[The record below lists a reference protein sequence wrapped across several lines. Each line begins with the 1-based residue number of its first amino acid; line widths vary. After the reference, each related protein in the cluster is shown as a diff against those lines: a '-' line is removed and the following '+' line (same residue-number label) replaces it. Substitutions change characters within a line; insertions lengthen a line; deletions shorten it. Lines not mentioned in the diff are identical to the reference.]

1 MEKNWWKEGVVYQ
14 IYPRSFNDSNG
25 DGIGDIPGIL
35 EKLDYIE
42 SLGVDILWL
51 NPVYSSPN
59 VDNGYD
65 ISDYRNIMKDFGTL
79 QDFDRLNEEV
89 HKRGLRLIMDLVVNH
104 SSDQHSWFI
113 ESRKSSHE
121 DNPYRD
127 YYIWRD
133 PTSEGNPPNG
143 WVGYFQDPAWTWDD
157 QRKQY
162 YLHLFCPEQPDM
174 NWENPRLRQEV
185 YDVMNFWLD
194 KGIDGFRM
202 DVISLL
208 SKDYRFID
216 GGEESAFFGQ
226 GFANGPRIHEFIQ
239 EMHRETL
246 SGRDVMTV
254 GEATQVNVDQA
265 LDYVDASR
273 KELDML
279 IHFDAIMLDCGQSK
293 WDRIPLD
300 MDAYRR
306 VLNSWYE
313 KMKGRGWNCHY
324 MMNHDQPRTVSRYGD
339 PGRYRRESAKL
350 LLTHQLSLQATP
362 FIYQGEEIGMIN
374 TPIRS
379 IEDCQDV
386 ESLNF
391 YRNAREEGMP
401 EEDILKALQ
410 QCSRDHSR
418 TPMQWDARPGGGFSS
433 STPWLPLNPSYQE
446 INVEEA
452 QKDPHSVLQYFKAF
466 LSFRKKHRAL
476 IYGDF
481 DILDW
486 GQPHSLVYS
495 RSWENETWRVLMNW
509 SSEKADLSSWIKGDY
524 QWGNY
529 AVEPQ
534 ETDPFRPWEVR
545 LFKS

>member
-1 MEKNWWKEGVVYQ
+1 MERNWWKEGVVYQ
-14 IYPRSFNDSNG
+14 IYPRSFKDSNG

-35 EKLDYIE
+35 QKLDYIAE
-42 SLGVDILWL
+42 LGVDILWL

-65 ISDYRNIMKDFGTL
+65 ISDYRNIMEDFGSL
-79 QDFDRLNEEV
+79 EDFDLLNREV

-104 SSDQHSWFI
+104 SSDQHSWFV
-113 ESRKSSHE
+113 ESRKSRGE

-133 PTSEGNPPNG
+133 STPEGHPPND
-143 WVGYFQDPAWTWDD
+143 WVGYFQDPAWTWDE
-157 QRKQY
+157 QRGQY

-185 YDVMNFWLD
+185 YDLMNFWLD

-216 GGEESAFFGQ
+216 GREKSAFFGQ
-226 GFANGPRIHEFIQ
+226 GFANGPRVHEFIQ

-246 SGRDVMTV
+246 AGRDVMTV
-254 GEATQVNVDQA
+254 GEATQVDVDQA
-265 LDYVDASR
+265 LNYVDASR
-273 KELDML
+273 KELDMI
-279 IHFDAIMLDCGQSK
+279 IHFDAIMLDCGNSK

-306 VLNSWYE
+306 VLTRWYD

-339 PGRYRRESAKL
+339 PGKFRKESAKL

-374 TPIRS
+374 TPIHS

-391 YRNAREEGMP
+391 YRNTLKDGMP
-401 EEDILKALQ
+401 EKDILSALQ
-410 QCSRDHSR
+410 NCSRDHSR
-418 TPMQWDARPGGGFSS
+418 TPMQWSDGPHAGFSDS
-433 STPWLPLNPSYQE
+433 KPWLPVNPSYRDV
-446 INVEEA
+446 NVEESLR
-452 QKDPHSVLQYFKAF
+452 DPDSVLNYFKAF
-466 LSFRKKHRAL
+466 LAFRKEHLAL

-481 DILDW
+481 QILDW
-486 GQPHSLVYS
+486 GNPHGLVYS
-495 RSWENETWRVLMNW
+495 RIWQHETWSVLMNW
-509 SSEKADLSSWIKGDY
+509 SSNEADYSSYYTGRY
-524 QWGNY
+524 MWGNY
-529 AVEPQ
+529 TGDVHAPGLL
-534 ETDPFRPWEVR
+534 RPWEVR
-545 LFKS
+545 IYRS